1 MFEKIKAGCT
11 KAVSAVKKGCAKIA
25 LGVGLATAGSAASMS
40 VPTAAKAAAMVD
52 YSGLS
57 TSVTTELTAALTVVV
72 PLAGTILA
80 AFLGWK
86 FVKRFLK

>member
-1 MFEKIKAGCT
+1 MFQKIKAGYN
-11 KAVSAVKKGCAKIA
+11 KVKTSVKRGCARVA
-25 LGVGLATAGSAASMS
+25 LGIGLATAGAAASLS

-72 PLAGTILA
+72 PLAGTVLA
-80 AFLGWK
+80 AFMGWK